1 MGFWFFQH
9 SKRNQND
16 IKCKSWGKYRNDL
29 KINADFC
36 R

>member
-16 IKCKSWGKYRNDL
+16 IKGKSWGKLRM
-29 KINADFC
+29 I
-36 R
+36 